1 MDQNK
6 KLALVCVVPFAD
18 KATELGCYSKNQRYN
33 FGTAWG
39 ILTKALP
46 HSGLEMS
53 STIEEL
59 LPKVESVLEQHG
71 RTSSAKAASVRAY
84 QARIKQLLAD
94 FIKWNGGDFMKWKQE
109 IDKPSANGDAKPQK
123 RRKLSRTRGNSG
135 GAEDDVDSITTH
147 RLIVSS
153 GKECKIMIPSELADE
168 EVDSIWLQLDALK
181 GFVKAQAA
189 VLKGKSSKTPTA

>member
-1 MDQNK
+1 MEQNK
-6 KLALVCVVPFAD
+6 KKALVCVLSFAD

-71 RTSSAKAASVRAY
+71 RTSSAKADSVRAY
-84 QARIKQLLAD
+84 QARIKQLLSD
-94 FIKWNGGDFMKWKQE
+94 FIKWNDGDFMKWKQE
-109 IDKPSANGDAKPQK
+109 IAKPAANDDAKTRK
-123 RRKLSRTRGNSG
+123 RRKVTRQRANSG
-135 GAEDDVDSITTH
+135 GAEGGMDSITH
-147 RLIVSS
+147 RLIAGD
-153 GKECKIMIPSELADE
+153 GKEGRISIPDDLSAEQIDR
-168 EVDSIWLQLDALK
+168 IWAQLEAIKAL
-181 GFVKAQAA
+181 VKAQIGI
-189 VLKGKSSKTPTA
+189 VEKGSK